1 MQSNNIGITALY
13 CRLSR
18 DDGNK
23 ENESNSIE
31 NQKLMLAR
39 YAKEKGFENT
49 RFYVDDGF
57 TGTNFNRPDFKRM
70 MEDVEAGYVSTIIV
84 KDMSR
89 FGRNYVEVGLY
100 TESYFP
106 ENNIRFIAITDLVD
120 SADGENEIIPFKNVM
135 NEMYARDIS
144 KKVRSAKRIRGNM
157 GEPLSQPP
165 YGYMKDP
172 QNPKKWVVEPEAAK
186 VVKKIFELYLEG
198 YGQEKIAWYLQ
209 DNGIKNCTAYWQ
221 ERGIGRGGKKVQPNP
236 YKWKSS
242 TIRQILV
249 RQEYCGD
256 VVNFKTY
263 SQSFKNKKRHMS
275 PKEDLKIFKD
285 VHEPI
290 ISRDTYEAVQRL
302 VGTCKRRDPLPQNG
316 KKNIFC
322 DFLVCAECGHKLWYH
337 VNTRNKDIHYFS
349 CSNYVKDYRGSC
361 QHRHYVRADA
371 IEQIVSMEIKKLA
384 NYLKNNEDEL
394 VEVLTMKTEADIQAE
409 RKYLNAELQRCTS
422 RQNTVNSLYEKLY
435 EDNALGKVTDAWF
448 LHMSQKYEIEKAELK
463 KKMAKI
469 HEDLE
474 ALNERK
480 KDKDVFVESVRRFI
494 QMDKLTTPL
503 LRELIDHIDVYETE
517 GTGKN
522 KTQRIVIH
530 YRFVGNIEIPSDE
543 ENFKLDMRQGMA
555 VEYLTA

>member
-1 MQSNNIGITALY
+1 MQSNNSGITALY

-31 NQKLMLAR
+31 NQKLMLTR

-302 VGTCKRRDPLPQNG
+302 VGNCKRRDPLPQNG

-384 NYLKNNEDEL
+384 NYLKHNEDEL

-463 KKMAKI
+463 KKTAKI
-469 HEDLE
+469 YEDLE

-530 YRFVGNIEIPSDE
+530 YRFVGNIEIPSDK
-543 ENFKLDMRQGMA
+543 ENLKLDMRQGMA

>member
-31 NQKLMLAR
+31 NQKLMLTR

-221 ERGIGRGGKKVQPNP
+221 ERGVGRGGKKVQPNP

-384 NYLKNNEDEL
+384 NYLKHNEDEL

-463 KKMAKI
+463 KKTAKI
-469 HEDLE
+469 CEDLE

-543 ENFKLDMRQGMA
+543 ENFKLDMRQGIA

>member
-1 MQSNNIGITALY
+1 MQSEYSGITALY

-18 DDGNK
+18 DDGK
-23 ENESNSIE
+23 ECESNSIE
-31 NQKLMLAR
+31 SQKLMLAR
-39 YAKEKGFENT
+39 YAKEKGFENI
-49 RFYVDDGF
+49 RYYVDDGY

-70 MEDVEAGYVSTIIV
+70 MDDVEAGYISTIVV

-172 QNPKKWVVEPEAAK
+172 QNPKRWIVEPEAAK
-186 VVKKIFELYLEG
+186 VVKEIFMLYLEG
-198 YGQEKIAWYLQ
+198 YGQDKIARHLQ
-209 DNGIKNCTAYWQ
+209 DKGIKNCTSYWQ

-242 TIRQILV
+242 TIRQILM

-263 SQSFKNKKRHMS
+263 SKSFKNKKRHLS

-290 ISRDTYEAVQRL
+290 IDRDTFEAVQKL
-302 VGTCKRRDPLPQNG
+302 MGTCKRRDPLPENG

-349 CSNYVKDYRGSC
+349 CSNYYKDYRGSC

-371 IEQIVSMEIKKLA
+371 IEQIVLMELKKLA
-384 NYLKNNEDEL
+384 GYLKNNEDEL

-409 RKYLNAELQRCTS
+409 RRFLNSEIQRCIS
-422 RQNTVNSLYEKLY
+422 RQNTVNALYEKLY
-435 EDNALGKVTDAWF
+435 EDNVLGKVSDAWF
-448 LHMSQKYEIEKAELK
+448 LHLSHKYEVEKTELK
-463 KKMAKI
+463 TKLSKLY
-469 HEDLE
+469 EDLE
-474 ALNERK
+474 ALAGRK
-480 KDKDVFVESVRRFI
+480 NDKDMFVESVRRFMR
-494 QMDKLTTPL
+494 MDTLNAPL

-530 YRFVGNIEIPSDE
+530 YRFVGSIEIPSDE
-543 ENFKLDMRQGMA
+543 ENLKMDMRQGVA

>member
-1 MQSNNIGITALY
+1 
-13 CRLSR
+13 
-18 DDGNK
+18 
-23 ENESNSIE
+23 
-31 NQKLMLAR
+31 MLAR

-384 NYLKNNEDEL
+384 NYLKHNEDEL

-448 LHMSQKYEIEKAELK
+448 LHMSQKYETEKAELK
-463 KKMAKI
+463 NKIAKI
-469 HEDLE
+469 YEELE

-480 KDKDVFVESVRRFI
+480 KVKDVFVESVRRFI

-503 LRELIDHIDVYETE
+503 FRELIDHIDVYETE
-517 GTGKN
+517 GKGKN

-543 ENFKLDMRQGMA
+543 ENFKMDMRQGMA

>member
-70 MEDVEAGYVSTIIV
+70 MEDVKAGYVSTIIV

-172 QNPKKWVVEPEAAK
+172 QNSKKWVVEPEAAK

-384 NYLKNNEDEL
+384 NYLKHNEDEL

-409 RKYLNAELQRCTS
+409 RKYLNVELQRCTS

-463 KKMAKI
+463 KKTAKI
-469 HEDLE
+469 YEDLE

>member
-1 MQSNNIGITALY
+1 MQSNYSGITALY

-18 DDGNK
+18 DDGK
-23 ENESNSIE
+23 DCESNSIE
-31 NQKLMLAR
+31 NQKLILAR
-39 YAKEKGFENT
+39 YAKEKGFDNT
-49 RFYVDDGF
+49 RFYVDDGY

-70 MEDVEAGYVSTIIV
+70 MEDVEAGYVKTIIV

-89 FGRNYVEVGLY
+89 FGRNYVEVGLF

-106 ENNIRFIAITDLVD
+106 EHDIRFIAVTDLVD

-144 KKVRSAKRIRGNM
+144 NKVRSAKRIRGNM

-172 QNPKKWVVEPEAAK
+172 QNPKRWVVEPEAAK
-186 VVKKIFELYLEG
+186 VVREIFVLYLEG
-198 YGQEKIAWYLQ
+198 YGLDKIARHLQ
-209 DNGIKNCTAYWQ
+209 DKGIKNCTSYWQ

-242 TIRQILV
+242 TIRQILL

-263 SQSFKNKKRHMS
+263 SKSFKNKKRLMN
-275 PKEDLKIFKD
+275 PEENWKIFKD

-290 ISRDTYEAVQRL
+290 IDRHTYEEVQKL
-302 VGTCKRRDPLPQNG
+302 IGFCKRREPLAENG
-316 KKNIFC
+316 SKSIFC
-322 DFLVCAECGHKLWYH
+322 DFLICAECGHKLWYH
-337 VNTRNKDIHYFS
+337 VNTRNKNIHYFS

-361 QHRHYVRADA
+361 QHRHYVRAEA
-371 IEQIVSMEIKKLA
+371 IEQIVTMELKKLA
-384 NYLKNNEDEL
+384 GYLKNNEDEL
-394 VEVLTMKTEADIQAE
+394 VEVLTMKTEADMQSEKKRI
-409 RKYLNAELQRCTS
+409 NAELERCTS
-422 RQNTVNSLYEKLY
+422 RQNRVNTLYEKLY
-435 EDNALGKVTDAWF
+435 EDNALGKVTDEWF
-448 LHMSQKYEIEKAELK
+448 LHMSQKYGIEREELK
-463 KKMAKI
+463 TKI
-469 HEDLE
+469 VKLHEELE
-474 ALNERK
+474 ALGEKKSERV
-480 KDKDVFVESVRRFI
+480 VFVESIRRFI
-494 QMDKLTTPL
+494 RMETITAPL
-503 LRELIDHIDVYETE
+503 LHELIDRIEVHETE

-543 ENFKLDMRQGMA
+543 ENLKLDMRQGMA

>member
-31 NQKLMLAR
+31 NQKLMLTR

-384 NYLKNNEDEL
+384 NYLKHNEDEL

-463 KKMAKI
+463 KKTAKI
-469 HEDLE
+469 YEDLE

>member
-1 MQSNNIGITALY
+1 MQSNNSGITALY

-31 NQKLMLAR
+31 NQKLMLTR

-384 NYLKNNEDEL
+384 NYLKHNEDEL

-463 KKMAKI
+463 KKTAKI
-469 HEDLE
+469 YEDLE

>member
-23 ENESNSIE
+23 ENERNSIE
-31 NQKLMLAR
+31 NQKLMLSR
-39 YAKEKGFENT
+39 YAKEKGFENS

-70 MEDVEAGYVSTIIV
+70 MEDVEAGYISTIIV

-384 NYLKNNEDEL
+384 NYLKHNEDEL

-448 LHMSQKYEIEKAELK
+448 LHMSQKYEIEKAGLK
-463 KKMAKI
+463 KKTAKI
-469 HEDLE
+469 YEDIE

-543 ENFKLDMRQGMA
+543 ENFKLDMRQGIA